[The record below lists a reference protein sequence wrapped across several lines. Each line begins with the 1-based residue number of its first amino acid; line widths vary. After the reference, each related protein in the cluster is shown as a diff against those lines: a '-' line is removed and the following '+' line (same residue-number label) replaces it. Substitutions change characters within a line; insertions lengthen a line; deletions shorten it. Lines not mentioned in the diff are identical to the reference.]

1 MVIVLVAAATIV
13 FVYLDQSFKNGE
25 LSLNQIS
32 GKENPYV
39 TEYLLPPNSAPNGL
53 VVDNDGLVWV
63 TSKNATLYSVN
74 PISGQVKNYEM
85 KNTSSGNL

>member
-1 MVIVLVAAATIV
+1 MTIALVAAAAII

-32 GKENPYV
+32 GKANSYV
-39 TEYLLPPNSAPNGL
+39 TEYSLPPNSAPNGL
-53 VVDNDGLVWV
+53 VVGNTGLVWV

-74 PISGQVKNYEM
+74 PISGQVKN
-85 KNTSSGNL
+85 